1 MLKIRIIPCL
11 DVDRGRVVKGTN
23 FINLKDA
30 GDPVE
35 LAKFYN
41 DSGADELCFLDIT
54 ATKEQRDT
62 LYNIVS
68 KVAAECFIPLTVGGG
83 VKKIE
88 DIRNLLLSGAD
99 KVAINSAAIYNPE
112 LISTAAKKIGSQSI
126 VVALDVKWQQ
136 ENKRYELFTHGGSK
150 ETGIEA
156 IEFAKK
162 AEALGAGELLV
173 TSMDHDG
180 TKEGFNCDLYKI
192 LNEEVSIPII
202 ASGGVGKIED
212 FLEVK
217 EKANINAMLAA
228 SVFHFNKFTIKETK
242 EFLQKNSIP
251 VRLLKND

>member
-41 DSGADELCFLDIT
+41 NSGADELCFLDIT
-54 ATKEQRDT
+54 ATKEKRDT
-62 LYNIVS
+62 IYDVVK
-68 KVAAECFIPLTVGGG
+68 KVASECFIPLTVGGG

-88 DIRNLLLSGAD
+88 DIRSLLLSGAD

-112 LISTAAKKIGSQSI
+112 LISNAAKKIGSQSI

-136 ENKRYELFTHGGSK
+136 KNKRYELFTHGGSV
-150 ETGIEA
+150 ETGIPA

-162 AEALGAGELLV
+162 VENLGAGELLV

-180 TKEGFNCDLYKI
+180 TKKGFNCDLYKI
-192 LNEEVSIPII
+192 LNQEISIPII

-228 SVFHFNKFTIKETK
+228 SVFHYNEFSIQETK

-251 VRLLKND
+251 VRL

>member
-41 DSGADELCFLDIT
+41 NSGADELCFLDIS

-112 LISTAAKKIGSQSI
+112 IISNAAKKIGSQSI

-136 ENKRYELFTHGGSK
+136 QNKRYELFTHGGSK

-242 EFLQKNSIP
+242 EFLQKNSIA
-251 VRLLKND
+251 VRL

>member
-41 DSGADELCFLDIT
+41 NSGADELCFLDIS

-112 LISTAAKKIGSQSI
+112 LISNAAKKIGSQSI

-136 ENKRYELFTHGGSK
+136 QNKRYELFTHGGSK

-242 EFLQKNSIP
+242 EFLQKNSIA
-251 VRLLKND
+251 VRL